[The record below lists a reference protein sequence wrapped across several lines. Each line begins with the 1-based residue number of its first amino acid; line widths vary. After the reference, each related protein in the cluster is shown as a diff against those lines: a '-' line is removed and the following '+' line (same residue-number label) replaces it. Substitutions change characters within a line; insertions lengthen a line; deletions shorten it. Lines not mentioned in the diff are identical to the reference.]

1 MHHGLPCEVLLQ
13 RRTALP
19 RQLEIL
25 LRAHRHGV
33 HTAEADVEEGEGDVV
48 DGGERGFAVTAATNI
63 APALGEYERHVEKK

>member
-1 MHHGLPCEVLLQ
+1 MHHSLPREVLLQ

-33 HTAEADVEEGEGDVV
+33 HAAEADVEEGEGDVV
-48 DGGERGFAVTAATNI
+48 HGVDCLPREDVIWFNAEGRCWHSSQST
-63 APALGEYERHVEKK
+63 